1 MKKIYLSVIAI
12 AAVSAV
18 NAQQMATEVAPA
30 PKHATFSTAKTVA
43 PSTATTKAVVWSNDC
58 SDLTQWTLSNT
69 SNPATDWFW
78 TTDPAAMPSSAGPAT
93 MTSAAN
99 GYWLID
105 SDTPGQT
112 ATQDAYVTYDP
123 TMGGVI
129 DCSGQANVTLEFEQC
144 YRQYLDTREVDVS
157 GDGGLTWT
165 TIVVEDGS
173 NANNNISG
181 VFSAD
186 ISAAAGNS
194 ADVRIRFH
202 YIGAWGWDWA
212 VDDIVIKTTEP
223 YDLRADE
230 LFWGVDGT
238 WGVTLPY
245 FNTPID
251 QIQPINFCGSATN
264 IGLNDVMDATFS
276 AVVGAW
282 TGASA
287 PTTLAG
293 LGGHDT
299 LCSALQYTP
308 AASVASMNAT
318 FDVQTIANTDAIPAN
333 NTYDGVTF
341 DVTDFV
347 YARDNVAAGL
357 QGGSY
362 NAGQGFEVGNVYDMF
377 VSATMTG
384 IQVVPAATSVEGAS
398 MFGKLYSIDPTT
410 GDFIL
415 EDQTDYYTLTASD
428 LGATITLPLLSGG
441 FTLAADDTYLIVVGS
456 DGDGGLSNDLVVG
469 TSGSSSP
476 QTSFYYD
483 ATDLTWYYT
492 TSTPA
497 VRMYFGPMN
506 VNEVENNIGMNVFP
520 NPAVNNATVSFEL
533 NGEASVNVTVTD
545 LAGQVVYTNNLGNV
559 AGAQNVEINTTSM
572 ANGVYM
578 VNVEANGAVST
589 QKLVVR
595 K

>member
-12 AAVSAV
+12 AAVSAA
-18 NAQQMATEVAPA
+18 NAQQMTSEVAPA

-43 PSTATTKAVVWSNDC
+43 PSNASAKAVIWTNDC
-58 SDLTQWTLSNT
+58 SAASDWTLSNT

-93 MTSAAN
+93 MTTATN

-112 ATQDAYVTYDP
+112 ATQDAYVTWN
-123 TMGGVI
+123 GGAI
-129 DCSGQANVTLEFEQC
+129 DCSGQANLTLEFEHC
-144 YRQYLDTREVDVS
+144 YRQYFDTREVDVS
-157 GDGGLTWT
+157 GDGGATWT

-181 VFSAD
+181 IFSTD
-186 ISAAAGNS
+186 ISATCGNS
-194 ADVRIRFH
+194 ANVSIRFH
-202 YIGAWGWDWA
+202 YVGAWGWEWA
-212 VDDIVIKTTEP
+212 VDDIVIKTTED
-223 YDLRADE
+223 YDLRAEE

-238 WGVTLPY
+238 WGETLPY
-245 FNTPID
+245 YSTPLD

-264 IGLNDVMDATFS
+264 IGLNNITDATFT
-276 AVVGAW
+276 ATVGAW
-282 TGASA
+282 SGNGVMS
-287 PTTLAG
+287 LNG
-293 LGGHDT
+293 LGQLDT
-299 LCSALQYTP
+299 VCATTQYTP
-308 AASVASMNAT
+308 MASVASMNAT
-318 FDVQTIANTDAIPAN
+318 FDINTPSFTDAVLGN
-333 NTYDGVTF
+333 NDYAGFTF
-341 DVTDFV
+341 DVTDYV
-347 YARDNVAAGL
+347 YARDNVAAGI
-357 QGGSY
+357 QGGSF
-362 NAGQGFEVGNVYDMF
+362 NQGQGFEVGNVYDMF
-377 VSATMTG
+377 TSATMTG
-384 IQVVPAATSVEGAS
+384 IQVVPTTTAVEGAS

-415 EDQTDYYTLTASD
+415 EDQTDYYPLTASD
-428 LGATITLPLLSGG
+428 LGATINLPLLSGG
-441 FTLAADDTYLIVVGS
+441 YTLAADDTYLIVVGS

-469 TSGSSSP
+469 TSGLSAP
-476 QTSFYYD
+476 QTSYYYD

-497 VRMYFGPMN
+497 VRMYFGPLSI
-506 VNEVENNIGMNVFP
+506 NEVESNIGMNVFP

-533 NGEASVNVTVTD
+533 NGEAAVNVTVTD

-559 AGAQNVEINTTSM
+559 AGAQNVEINTASM

>member
-1 MKKIYLSVIAI
+1 MKKLYLSVLAV
-12 AAVSAV
+12 AAVSAA
-18 NAQQMATEVAPA
+18 NAQQMTTEVAPA
-30 PKHATFSTAKTVA
+30 PKHATFSTAKAAA
-43 PSTATTKAVVWSNDC
+43 PSSSEAKAVIWTNDC
-58 SDLTQWTLSNT
+58 STASEWTVYNT

-78 TTDPAAMPSSAGPAT
+78 TTDVNAMPSSAGPAN
-93 MTSAAN
+93 MTTATN

-112 ATQDAYVTYDP
+112 ATQDAYVEWN
-123 TMGGVI
+123 GGAI
-129 DCSGQANVTLEFEQC
+129 DCSGQANLTLEFEQC
-144 YRQYLDTREVDVS
+144 YRQYLDTREVQVS
-157 GDGGLTWT
+157 GDGGANWT

-181 VFSAD
+181 LFSTD
-186 ISAAAGNS
+186 ISATCGNS
-194 ADVRIRFH
+194 ANVSIRFH
-202 YIGAWGWDWA
+202 YVGAWGWDWA

-223 YDLRADE
+223 YDLRADK

-245 FNTPID
+245 YNTPID

-264 IGLNDVMDATFS
+264 IGLNNITDATFS
-276 AVVGAW
+276 VGVGAW
-282 TGASA
+282 SGTSA
-287 PTTLAG
+287 ATTLNG

-299 LCSALQYTP
+299 LCSTTQYTP
-308 AASVASMNAT
+308 AASVASLAAGA
-318 FDVQTIANTDAIPAN
+318 DIQSPANTDAVPGN
-333 NTYDGVTF
+333 NSYETFTF
-341 DVTDFV
+341 DVTDYV

-362 NAGQGFEVGNVYDMF
+362 NQGQGYEVGNVYDIF
-377 VSATMTG
+377 TSATLTG
-384 IQVVPAATSVEGAS
+384 IQVVVAATSVEGAS
-398 MFGKLYSIDPTT
+398 MYGKLYSIDPST

-441 FTLAADDTYLIVVGS
+441 FTLAADDTYLIVIGS
-456 DGDGGLSNDLVVG
+456 DGDGGLSNDLVTG
-469 TSGSSSP
+469 TSGSSDP

-497 VRMYFGPMN
+497 VRMYFGPASI
-506 VNEVENNIGMNVFP
+506 NEVENNIGMNVFP
-520 NPAVNNATVSFEL
+520 NPAVDNATVSFEL

-545 LAGQVVYTNNLGNV
+545 LAGKVVYTNNLGNV
-559 AGAQNVEINTTSM
+559 AGANSVEINTASM

>member
-1 MKKIYLSVIAI
+1 MKKLYLSVLAI
-12 AAVSAV
+12 AAVSAA
-18 NAQQMATEVAPA
+18 NAQQMTSAVAPA
-30 PKHATFSTAKTVA
+30 HKHATFSTAKSAA
-43 PSTATTKAVVWSNDC
+43 PASSQEKLMVWSNDC
-58 SDLTQWTLSNT
+58 SNAAEWTVSNT
-69 SNPATDWFW
+69 SNPATDWVW
-78 TTDPAAMPSSAGPAT
+78 TTDPAAMPSSAGPAS
-93 MTSAAN
+93 MTTASN

-105 SDTPGQT
+105 SDTPGST
-112 ATQDAYVTYDP
+112 ATQDAYVTWN
-123 TMGGVI
+123 GGAI
-129 DCSGQANVTLEFEQC
+129 DCSGQANLTLEFEHD

-157 GDGGLTWT
+157 GDGGTNWT

-173 NANNNISG
+173 NANNNIEG

-186 ISAAAGNS
+186 ISATAGNS
-194 ADVRIRFH
+194 NNVLIRFH
-202 YIGAWGWDWA
+202 YIGAWGWEWA
-212 VDDIVIKTTEP
+212 IDDVRIKTTEP
-223 YDLRADE
+223 YDLRADDIY
-230 LFWGVDGT
+230 WGVDGT

-245 FNTPID
+245 YNTPID
-251 QIQPINFCGSATN
+251 QIQPVNFCGSATN
-264 IGLNDVMDATFS
+264 IGLNTVTDATFT
-276 AVVGAW
+276 ATVGAW
-282 TGASA
+282 VGTSNVM
-287 PTTLAG
+287 TLNG
-293 LGGHDT
+293 LGGYDT
-299 LCSALQYTP
+299 LCSATQYTP

-318 FDVQTIANTDAIPAN
+318 FDVQTPANTDADPAN
-333 NTYDGVTF
+333 NDYTGFTMA
-341 DVTDFV
+341 VTDYV

-362 NAGQGFEVGNVYDMF
+362 NQGNGYEVGNVYDMF
-377 VSATMTG
+377 TAATLTG
-384 IQVVPAATSVEGAS
+384 IQVVVASTSVEGAS
-398 MFGKLYSIDPTT
+398 MYGKLYSIDPST

-441 FTLAADDTYLIVVGS
+441 FSLAANDTYLIVIGS
-456 DGDGGLSNDLVVG
+456 DGDGGLSNDLVTG
-469 TSGSSSP
+469 TSGSSDP

-497 VRMYFGPMN
+497 VRMYFGPLGL
-506 VNEVENNIGMNVFP
+506 NEVESNIAMNVFP
-520 NPAVNNATVSFEL
+520 NPAVDNATVSFEL

-545 LAGQVVYTNNLGNV
+545 LAGKVVYTNNLGNV
-559 AGAQNVEINTTSM
+559 AGAQNVEINTASM

>member
-12 AAVSAV
+12 AAVSAA
-18 NAQQMATEVAPA
+18 NAQQMTSEVAPA

-43 PSTATTKAVVWSNDC
+43 PSTASAKAVIWTNDC
-58 SDLTQWTLSNT
+58 SAASDWTLSNT

-78 TTDPAAMPSSAGPAT
+78 TNDPTAMVSSAGPAS
-93 MTSAAN
+93 MTTASN
-99 GYWLID
+99 GYWYID
-105 SDTPGQT
+105 SDTPGPT
-112 ATQDAYVTYDP
+112 ATQDAYVTWN
-123 TMGGVI
+123 GGAI
-129 DCSGQANVTLEFEQC
+129 DCSGQANLTLEFEHD
-144 YRQYLDTREVDVS
+144 YRQYLDTREVEVS
-157 GDGGLTWT
+157 GDGGATWT

-173 NANNNISG
+173 NANNNIEG
-181 VFSAD
+181 VFSTD
-186 ISAAAGNS
+186 ISATCGNS
-194 ADVRIRFH
+194 ANVTLRFH
-202 YIGAWGWDWA
+202 YVGAYGWEWA

-238 WGVTLPY
+238 WGETLPY
-245 FNTPID
+245 YNTPLD

-264 IGLNDVMDATFS
+264 IGLNNIADATFN
-276 AVVGAW
+276 ATVGAW
-282 TGASA
+282 TGSGVMS
-287 PTTLAG
+287 LNG
-293 LGGHDT
+293 LGQLDT
-299 LCSALQYTP
+299 VCASTQYTP
-308 AASVASMNAT
+308 AAALASMNAT
-318 FDVQTIANTDAIPAN
+318 FNISSPTNADVVPAN
-333 NTYDGVTF
+333 NDYTGITF
-341 DVTDFV
+341 DVTDYV

-357 QGGSY
+357 QGGSF
-362 NAGQGFEVGNVYDMF
+362 NQGQGFEVGNVYDMF
-377 VSATMTG
+377 TSATMTG
-384 IQVVPAATSVEGAS
+384 IQVVPTTTAVEGAS

-428 LGATITLPLLSGG
+428 LGATINLPLLSGG
-441 FTLAADDTYLIVVGS
+441 YTLAADDTYLIVVGS

-469 TSGSSSP
+469 TSGSSAP

-497 VRMYFGPMN
+497 VRMYFGPLSI
-506 VNEVENNIGMNVFP
+506 NEVESNIGMNVFP

-533 NGEASVNVTVTD
+533 NGEAAVNVTVTD

-559 AGAQNVEINTTSM
+559 AGAQNVEINTASM

>member
-1 MKKIYLSVIAI
+1 MKKLYLSVLAI
-12 AAVSAV
+12 AAVSAA
-18 NAQQMATEVAPA
+18 NAQQMTTEVAPA
-30 PKHATFSTAKTVA
+30 PKHATFSTAKAAA
-43 PSTATTKAVVWSNDC
+43 PSSSEAKAVIWQNDC
-58 SDLTQWTLSNT
+58 STASEWTVYNT
-69 SNPATDWFW
+69 SNPTTDWFW

-93 MTSAAN
+93 MTTATN

-112 ATQDAYVTYDP
+112 ATQDAFVEWN
-123 TMGGVI
+123 GGAI
-129 DCSGQANVTLEFEQC
+129 DCSGQANLTLEFEQC
-144 YRQYLDTREVDVS
+144 YRQYLDTREVQVS
-157 GDGGLTWT
+157 GDGGANWT

-181 VFSAD
+181 LFSTD
-186 ISAAAGNS
+186 ISATCGNS
-194 ADVRIRFH
+194 ANVSIRFH
-202 YIGAWGWDWA
+202 YVGAWGWDWA

-230 LFWGVDGT
+230 MFWGVDGT

-264 IGLNDVMDATFS
+264 IGLNNVLDATFT
-276 AVVGAW
+276 ATVGAW
-282 TGASA
+282 TGSSA
-287 PTTLAG
+287 PTTLNG

-299 LCSALQYTP
+299 LCSVLQYTP

-318 FDVQTIANTDAIPAN
+318 FDVQTPTNTDAVPGN
-333 NTYDGVTF
+333 NDYDGITF
-341 DVTDFV
+341 DVTDYV

-362 NAGQGFEVGNVYDMF
+362 NQGQGYEVGNVYDMF
-377 VSATMTG
+377 TSATLTG
-384 IQVVPAATSVEGAS
+384 IQVVVASTSVEGAS
-398 MFGKLYSIDPTT
+398 MFGKLYSIDPST

-441 FTLAADDTYLIVVGS
+441 YTLAADDTYLIVIGS
-456 DGDGGLSNDLVVG
+456 DGDGGLSNDLVTG
-469 TSGSSSP
+469 TSGSSAP

-497 VRMYFGPMN
+497 VRMYFGPASI
-506 VNEVENNIGMNVFP
+506 NEVENNIGMNVFP
-520 NPAVNNATVSFEL
+520 NPAVDNATVSFEL

-545 LAGQVVYTNNLGNV
+545 LAGKVVYTNNLGNV
-559 AGAQNVEINTTSM
+559 AGAQNVEINTASM